1 MNDAKNAHFKLNGT
15 SSVVI
20 ILSRIA
26 IMVMFTFTESML
38 IPALPTPQAEFNSTA
53 TWTAWILSIYLVVG
67 TVSTPIFGKL
77 GDSHGKKKLLF
88 AAWRCTPLVSSP
100 MGRVEYPEP
109 SGL

>member
-1 MNDAKNAHFKLNGT
+1 MNDTKNAHFKLNGT

-26 IMVMFTFTESML
+26 IMVMFTESML
-38 IPALPTPQAEFNSTA
+38 IPALPTLQAEFNSTA

-67 TVSTPIFGKL
+67 TVSTSIFGKL
-77 GDSHGKKKLLF
+77 GDSYGKKKLLF